1 MRRRFERHSQ
11 QWYRLQQQVSQEA
24 TMATRIKPTT
34 KALYEED
41 FFLWSKKQAA
51 LLRERR
57 FDELDLPNLTEEVED
72 LAGAMRRSVRNRTIT
87 IMVHLLKLQHSPAID
102 PRLGW
107 RETIRTQR
115 TRLLTDLTPTL
126 RRELADELSDVY
138 IRARHDAEGSLRD
151 HGEQAAADTLPATCP
166 YTLDQITGDWLP

>member
-1 MRRRFERHSQ
+1 
-11 QWYRLQQQVSQEA
+11 
-24 TMATRIKPTT
+24 MATRIKPTA
-34 KALYEED
+34 KNLYDDD
-41 FFLWSKKQAA
+41 FYVWAQNQAE
-51 LLRERR
+51 LLRDRR
-57 FDELDLPNLTEEVED
+57 FDELDLANLIEEVED

-87 IMVHLLKLQHSPAID
+87 IMVHLLKLQYSPATD

-126 RRELADELSDVY
+126 RGELADQLSEAY

-151 HGEQAAADTLPATCP
+151 HGEQAAADSLPTTCP
-166 YTLDQITGDWLP
+166 YALDQITGDWLP